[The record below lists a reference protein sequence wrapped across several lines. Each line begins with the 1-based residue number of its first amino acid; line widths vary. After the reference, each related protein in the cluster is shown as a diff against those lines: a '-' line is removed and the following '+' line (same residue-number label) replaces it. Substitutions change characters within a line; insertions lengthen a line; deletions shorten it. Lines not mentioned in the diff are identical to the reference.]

1 MEIKYLHSLHIVIQ
15 EVLHHVY
22 HCLLSCIYCSYR
34 IIIEIAVLCSENVH
48 FLQITTESI
57 EVTNPTS
64 WNGNLFF
71 NSPTVCAVSA
81 LTEAW
86 LSQIF
91 QNYQDS
97 DLGTRKCQFHP
108 SKIDAESTS
117 GQSWKL
123 GKEKQVGC
131 SQQDIGVSGC
141 TVPVQSMFS
150 FFLIWPF
157 RSQISSSLIL
167 LPSNAFALGTD
178 VEYSQRTHTNSSK
191 FSRLPI
197 R

>member
-131 SQQDIGVSGC
+131 SQQDIGVSGVHC
-141 TVPVQSMFS
+141 
-150 FFLIWPF
+150 
-157 RSQISSSLIL
+157 SSAIHVLIL
-167 LPSNAFALGTD
+167 FNLAISFSNQFIID
-178 VEYSQRTHTNSSK
+178 SSAK
-191 FSRLPI
+191 QCLCAWY
-197 R
+197 